1 MQRKLTPCNT
11 QRPLCKTRAREDIWR
26 LRQSAHQLLY
36 TTVSKP
42 EFGIV
47 GLLGWCNPASEALQ
61 VIGTSR
67 VCGIQ
72 SYPCI
77 AGRRIKTVATKIY
90 RVFSY
95 RWTFPHSI
103 KVVSSSGGYL
113 EGAQLYYLGNSVRPR
128 HKVGLIAQHPLHHCA
143 THPSLHI
150 CSYFSVNCCEFNM
163 NYVTK
168 VCAGAKCVWQ
178 GVTLHQMWCS
188 SYLSVTMMSESV

>member
-1 MQRKLTPCNT
+1 MHCT
-11 QRPLCKTRAREDIWR
+11 IWVGT
-26 LRQSAHQLLY
+26 STFNALLY

-90 RVFSY
+90 RVFSF
-95 RWTFPHSI
+95 RWTFPHSL

-128 HKVGLIAQHPLHHCA
+128 HKVGLIALHPLHHCA

-150 CSYFSVNCCEFNM
+150 LSYFYWTAVNLIWTTLLKSALVQNAFGKALHCIKCDALHIW
-163 NYVTK
+163 VWLWCLK
-168 VCAGAKCVWQ
+168 V
-178 GVTLHQMWCS
+178 
-188 SYLSVTMMSESV
+188 